1 MYIFKLRPKLFPYE
15 KQFAWAEVKKIARKY
30 NATVEDLKNN
40 RYALLTDK
48 SIDISLLEDVTYFK
62 EIILPNNKKI
72 VPNITT
78 WEESSFVNGEYS
90 TRYAAHG
97 IHEYKGKF
105 NPQVVHSLLNQY
117 FDFNYKDKFVYDP
130 FAGSGTTLLEASL
143 MGIHAVG
150 TDVNPLAVLILFDH

>member
-78 WEESSFVNGEYS
+78 
-90 TRYAAHG
+90 
-97 IHEYKGKF
+97 
-105 NPQVVHSLLNQY
+105 
-117 FDFNYKDKFVYDP
+117 
-130 FAGSGTTLLEASL
+130 
-143 MGIHAVG
+143 
-150 TDVNPLAVLILFDH
+150 